1 MNIRVHIPNCS
12 QCRSINIIV
21 LYPIQYM
28 VSWVNIRIIEC
39 PIKSHVAHQPL
50 NCLHPES
57 YIIYRFQ
64 GSSCGFHMSGVQNTG
79 DIRLHWLNQ
88 TDPYTGFICSLCSRL
103 GSLTLQSPPLH
114 RHTHTHTKHNYNIGH
129 CHCPF
134 FFGAY
139 PTHFRI
145 NNSCSAARHA
155 KHEGN
160 SQGIW
165 IGVELAPIF
174 FPEIRA

>member
-1 MNIRVHIPNCS
+1 
-12 QCRSINIIV
+12 
-21 LYPIQYM
+21 M
-28 VSWVNIRIIEC
+28 VPWVNIRIIEC

-57 YIIYRFQ
+57 YILYGFQ
-64 GSSCGFHMSGVQNTG
+64 GSSCGFHMSGVQNPG

-103 GSLTLQSPPLH
+103 GSLTLQSPPPYID
-114 RHTHTHTKHNYNIGH
+114 THTHTKHNYNIGH

-139 PTHFRI
+139 PLEVQPPLFIGWFPNHHFFSRGLSSSKR
-145 NNSCSAARHA
+145 NH
-155 KHEGN
+155 H
-160 SQGIW
+160 
-165 IGVELAPIF
+165 F
-174 FPEIRA
+174 FNGGWLPGYLHILE